1 MSGWLFGKSV
11 CKGLI
16 RLRSQTSNNG
26 HSLQWPVS
34 SVPMVALLKRFICI
48 LWIGLG
54 NESIAGW
61 VPQLTLIANSRGE
74 ALHTWCVWVKRRNTS
89 RVWVSSFP
97 QFSLRLKLST
107 RQFKSWEQRRG
118 LGFGCGMEFLVLCL
132 YNSPI
137 KCDGFLQFTISARL
151 FCLWFLNS
159 FLYKTDK
166 TRVTYSYRTDLQNVN
181 YTLHIFMM

>member
-1 MSGWLFGKSV
+1 MSGWLFGKSI

-26 HSLQWPVS
+26 HCLLRPRS
-34 SVPMVALLKRFICI
+34 SVPTVALVKRFICI

-54 NESIAGW
+54 DEHCRKPR
-61 VPQLTLIANSRGE
+61 VLQLTLIANSRGE

-89 RVWVSSFP
+89 RVRVSSLP

-107 RQFKSWEQRRG
+107 RRFKSWVQRRG
-118 LGFGCGMEFLVLCL
+118 LGFRCGMAFFTLCL

-137 KCDGFLQFTISARL
+137 QSMW
-151 FCLWFLNS
+151 WFSTVYYQCKFILP
-159 FLYKTDK
+159 LILK
-166 TRVTYSYRTDLQNVN
+166 L
-181 YTLHIFMM
+181 IFV

>member
-1 MSGWLFGKSV
+1 MSGWLFGKSI

-26 HSLQWPVS
+26 HCLLRPRS
-34 SVPMVALLKRFICI
+34 SVPTVALVKRFICI

-54 NESIAGW
+54 DEHCRKPR
-61 VPQLTLIANSRGE
+61 VLQLTLIANSRGE

-89 RVWVSSFP
+89 RVRVSSLP

-107 RQFKSWEQRRG
+107 RQFKSWKQRRG
-118 LGFGCGMEFLVLCL
+118 LGFGCGMEFFTLCL

-137 KCDGFLQFTISARL
+137 KCDGFLRFTISARW
-151 FCLWFLNS
+151 FCLWFLHS
-159 FLYKTDK
+159 FLYKRVETQ
-166 TRVTYSYRTDLQNVN
+166 VTYSYRTDL
-181 YTLHIFMM
+181 